1 MQSIFAQWKCPVDV
15 AFNRDQRGYV
25 RKVNSSI
32 GAIDVSGTV
41 GLNITAKEIKR
52 LVELSPGR
60 YFIEGATNIRVLG
73 INGSLLLDTKGE
85 TVDLSDLAKGVYLLK
100 TDGVTYKVLR

>member
-1 MQSIFAQWKCPVDV
+1 M
-15 AFNRDQRGYV
+15 
-25 RKVNSSI
+25 
-32 GAIDVSGTV
+32 SGTV
-41 GLNITAKEIKR
+41 GLNITAKEMKR

-60 YFIEGATNIRVLG
+60 YFIEGATNIRVFG

>member
-1 MQSIFAQWKCPVDV
+1 M
-15 AFNRDQRGYV
+15 
-25 RKVNSSI
+25 
-32 GAIDVSGTV
+32 
-41 GLNITAKEIKR
+41 
-52 LVELSPGR
+52 SPGR